1 MRGIVGHIKD
11 DVSSSPPCPIS
22 TLFESNRG
30 SVTWTLYGGGVGGC
44 HMGWGRTH
52 WADGGREHTG
62 LVEEVE
68 IAIVFTVAHTEVLTP
83 IYSRLLLCRFI
94 SIIHGNMCVGWRR
107 GAESCG
113 NLKGQ
118 CNKIVRIQYFKV
130 KHRQLIS
137 LQNNQNYRIFSI
149 LIFLHRDIE

>member
-1 MRGIVGHIKD
+1 M
-11 DVSSSPPCPIS
+11 
-22 TLFESNRG
+22 
-30 SVTWTLYGGGVGGC
+30 
-44 HMGWGRTH
+44 
-52 WADGGREHTG
+52 
-62 LVEEVE
+62 E

-130 KHRQLIS
+130 NTKYVRFAVYSINPFLALIV
-137 LQNNQNYRIFSI
+137 
-149 LIFLHRDIE
+149 